1 MSPDDFTAPF
11 STFPIVSLLLS
22 YLPPGL
28 QGAVRDVAEAY
39 HTIPV
44 HLSQWHGLIVR
55 LSDSHFTV
63 DTALCFCFASSAGIY
78 GSVAN
83 AAVDIMRFIGI
94 GPILQYNGGT
104 IIYSFGSLEHI
115 YPATTKHDVKRLR
128 GLPRKEDR
136 QSMVDV
142 SDSREVHCPTDPWR
156 NLTRTALACC
166 EISPPPKTKNS
177 AEHPF
182 A

>member
-94 GPILQYNGGT
+94 GPILQWGDDHLFIRIPRTHLSRYNKTRRETAARIASQGGPT
-104 IIYSFGSLEHI
+104 VHGR
-115 YPATTKHDVKRLR
+115 RL
-128 GLPRKEDR
+128 
-136 QSMVDV
+136 
-142 SDSREVHCPTDPWR
+142 
-156 NLTRTALACC
+156 
-166 EISPPPKTKNS
+166 
-177 AEHPF
+177 
-182 A
+182 